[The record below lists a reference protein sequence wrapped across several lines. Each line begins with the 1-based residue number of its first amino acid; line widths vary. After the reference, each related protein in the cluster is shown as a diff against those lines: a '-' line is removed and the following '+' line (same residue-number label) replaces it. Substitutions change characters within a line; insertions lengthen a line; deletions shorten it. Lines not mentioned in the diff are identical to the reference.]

1 MSGSLHN
8 SPGSSHLSPIAVGM
22 AKVLVCAMV
31 VETVQKFG
39 YDPKPRHILLQV
51 IVLVRQIKLVAF
63 VQIFFLGEDVGRVL
77 GAGGVALQGQALVI
91 RGIRGG
97 NGGDFAPGR
106 GT

>member
-1 MSGSLHN
+1 
-8 SPGSSHLSPIAVGM
+8 M

-51 IVLVRQIKLVAF
+51 IVLVRQIKQVAF

-77 GAGGVALQGQALVI
+77 GAGGVALQALVI